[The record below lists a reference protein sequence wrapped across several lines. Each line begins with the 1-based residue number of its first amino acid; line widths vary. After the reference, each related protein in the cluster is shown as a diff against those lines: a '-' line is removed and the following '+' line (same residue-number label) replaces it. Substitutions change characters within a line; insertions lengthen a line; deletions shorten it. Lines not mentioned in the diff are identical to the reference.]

1 MSHKKAKAVRK
12 ALKLSGIDY
21 RQHDYKMTNL
31 KSHPYIDEA
40 EMKLAK
46 SESANAENPSI
57 TQESLI
63 KKVVKFYN
71 TCTLVLQEG
80 CGKQIYRQTKQQ
92 MSI

>member
-46 SESANAENPSI
+46 SENPSI

-63 KKVVKFYN
+63 SKVVKFYN

-92 MSI
+92 MSV